1 VMRQIAPAPV
11 SPTPTGNA
19 VGLLRTW
26 TRHGQLLQSEA
37 GRLGIEPAVAV
48 AVLLAESGGD
58 GFGPDGRLKIRFEN
72 HIFLQQWGAHNKP
85 VFDRFFA
92 FSSQES
98 WKGHQWRPNQ
108 ESEWQ
113 NCHQSQAQEWQV
125 LDFARN
131 FVEEPALKSI
141 SMGSS
146 QIMGFNF
153 ADLGYSSATAMFDDF
168 QTGEEAQI
176 RAFFRFV
183 ESQHLVQSLRDKDYV
198 AFARGYN
205 GPGQPEFYAGI
216 IQGYV
221 DLFHQEI
228 GGVRAIE
235 RTPGERGFPSPL
247 DVQSRLPMPEGGGSL
262 AQSDPQLYSFWRQ
275 HMQKGFENNQT
286 MFDQILNGF
295 MGPYWTT
302 VWMYRI
308 LFGVGVLA
316 FLAAVV
322 MAYVSRDNPTTAIGT
337 AAVFGGLSIASFLSY
352 FLSRPL
358 QALEENLQFIT
369 WLGILYNSYWT
380 RLAYLSD
387 NDSVQE
393 GLEDVTNDTIDGI
406 KELLAS
412 HAERTGKRPGAG

>member
-1 VMRQIAPAPV
+1 
-11 SPTPTGNA
+11 
-19 VGLLRTW
+19 
-26 TRHGQLLQSEA
+26 
-37 GRLGIEPAVAV
+37 
-48 AVLLAESGGD
+48 
-58 GFGPDGRLKIRFEN
+58 
-72 HIFLQQWGAHNKP
+72 
-85 VFDRFFA
+85 
-92 FSSQES
+92 
-98 WKGHQWRPNQ
+98 
-108 ESEWQ
+108 
-113 NCHQSQAQEWQV
+113 
-125 LDFARN
+125 
-131 FVEEPALKSI
+131 
-141 SMGSS
+141 
-146 QIMGFNF
+146 
-153 ADLGYSSATAMFDDF
+153 MFDDF
-168 QTGEEAQI
+168 QTGEEAQV

-183 ESQHLVQSLRDKDYV
+183 ENQHLVQSLRQKDYV

-221 DLFHQEI
+221 DLFHREI
-228 GGVRAIE
+228 GGARAIE
-235 RTPGERGFPSPL
+235 RAPVAVALPAEAVPGARGLPSHV
-247 DVQSRLPMPEGGGSL
+247 DVQSRLPVPEGGGSL

-275 HMQKGFENNQT
+275 HIQKGFENNQT

-308 LFGVGVLA
+308 LFGVGILA
-316 FLAAVV
+316 FVAAIV

-387 NDSVQE
+387 NDTVQE
-393 GLEDVTNDTIDGI
+393 GLEDVTNDTIAGI
-406 KELLAS
+406 KDLLAA